1 MKIKSA
7 ATRVG
12 ALVLFCVISFFTA
25 CQHETPAPTQPPQG
39 IQPTL
44 SSIQANIFT
53 PKCVNAGCHPGGGAP
68 MSLASGQSY
77 NTLVGAGGTGVTSSG
92 YAPLLRVSPGNAA
105 NSVLYLKVAGNTL
118 GNIMPLGRPPLSAA
132 EVTAI
137 QTWIN
142 NGAQNN

>member
-1 MKIKSA
+1 MKIKFNAVAVSLLLCLA
-7 ATRVG
+7 CCFV
-12 ALVLFCVISFFTA
+12 A
-25 CQHETPAPTQPPQG
+25 CQHETPIIMQPQG

-68 MSLASGQSY
+68 MSLASGQSFG
-77 NTLVGAGGTGVTSSG
+77 TLVNQASA
-92 YAPLLRVSPGNAA
+92 YNRPRVQPGNAN
-105 NSVLYLKVAGNTL
+105 NSALYLKVSGNTL
-118 GNIMPLGRPPLSAA
+118 GSTMPLGRPPLSPA
-132 EVTAI
+132 EVSAI

>member
-1 MKIKSA
+1 MRIKFKA
-7 ATRVG
+7 ASMG
-12 ALVLFCVISFFTA
+12 ALLCLSTVVFFA
-25 CQHETPAPTQPPQG
+25 CQHEMPLQMQPQG
-39 IQPTL
+39 VQPTL

-68 MSLASGQSY
+68 MSLANGQSY

-105 NSVLYLKVAGNTL
+105 NSVLYLKVAGTTL
-118 GNIMPLGRPPLSAA
+118 GSIMPLGRPPLSAA
-132 EVTAI
+132 EVSAI

>member
-1 MKIKSA
+1 MKV
-7 ATRVG
+7 TRKTASVG
-12 ALVLFCVISFFTA
+12 ALCCLFFLS
-25 CQHETPAPTQPPQG
+25 CQHDTPAPMQPQAL
-39 IQPTL
+39 QPTL

-68 MSLASGQSY
+68 MSLANGQSY
-77 NTLVGAGGTGVTSSG
+77 NTLVGPGGTGVTSSG

-105 NSVLYLKVAGNTL
+105 NSVLYLKVSGTTL
-118 GNIMPLGRPPLSAA
+118 GTIMPVGRPPLSAA